1 MAQVLGFD
9 TYIRVSDVG
18 GREGDS
24 YQTVDEQ
31 RRTNA
36 LTAQRKNVP
45 LSGFEIVD
53 EDVSGDKAARE
64 RGLEQILKRI
74 ENKESAGLIVAYQD
88 RLSRGSLLEQATV
101 WDRLEKAGAR
111 LITGDGLDSADEGQE
126 LLFTIRAGI
135 ARDQWKRKRTDW
147 QKSKRNAI
155 ERGIHFASKV
165 PTGYTREKG
174 KPLEIDPV
182 MAPIVVGVFERRAK
196 GWSRGRI
203 ARWMNEQD
211 ATNGFATQET
221 VRSIIKGRTC
231 LGEAHSAEFVK
242 RNAHPAIVSQKLWD
256 EANAIE
262 GKGNRG
268 TGKVARTMLA
278 LGLATCA
285 NCGRKLQ
292 VNMGGS
298 GDKRYPYY
306 ACKHMHC
313 KAHAS
318 IKATDLDA
326 YIQTWILTIPTEVSL
341 IKIEAKSDVADA
353 RKALEEAEYDKKKW
367 VGNRELHRLL
377 SEQEYAA
384 QLEVFVEAV
393 TEAQIALDMAER
405 KETDAKMLTAL
416 DLWHEWDI
424 DTRREYLQKMISS
437 LAIGPSKRGK
447 VPVYDRIHVEFA
459 VPIERPPRLLN
470 EVT

>member
-1 MAQVLGFD
+1 MAPVLGFD
-9 TYIRVSDVG
+9 AYIRVSRKGD
-18 GREGDS
+18 REGES
-24 YQTVDEQ
+24 YQTVKEQ
-31 RRTNA
+31 RRTIA
-36 LTAQRKNVP
+36 DTATRKGVS
-45 LSGFEIVD
+45 LSGFEVVE
-53 EDVSGDKAARE
+53 EDVSGRVAAKDR
-64 RGLEQILKRI
+64 RLEEILKRI
-74 ENKESAGLIVAYQD
+74 ENGQSLGLIVAYQD
-88 RLSRGSLLEQATV
+88 RLSRGSLMEQAAI
-101 WDRLEKAGAR
+101 WERLQQARAR
-111 LITGDGLDSADEGQE
+111 LITGDGVDSADDGQE
-126 LLFTIRAGI
+126 MLFALRAAV
-135 ARDQWKRKRTDW
+135 ARDGWMRRRTDW

-165 PTGYTREKG
+165 PTGYTRTKG
-174 KPLEIDPV
+174 KKLEVDPP
-182 MAPIVVGVFERRAK
+182 MAEVVRGVFERRAK

-211 ATNGFATQET
+211 CTNGLATQET

-231 LGEAHSAEFVK
+231 LGEAHSGEFVK

-298 GDKRYPYY
+298 GEKRYPYY

-313 KAHAS
+313 TTHAS

-326 YIQTWILTIPTEVSL
+326 YIQTWILTIPTEVSM
-341 IKIEAKSDVADA
+341 IKVEAKSDVAEA

-405 KETDAKMLTAL
+405 KEADAKMLTAL

>member
-1 MAQVLGFD
+1 MASVLGFD
-9 TYIRVSDVG
+9 TYIRVSDTG

-24 YQTVDEQ
+24 YQTVREQ
-31 RRTNA
+31 RRTNTQ
-36 LTAQRKNVP
+36 TAQRKNVP
-45 LSGFEIVD
+45 LSGFEILE
-53 EDVSGDKAARE
+53 EDVSGNKAAKE

-74 ENKESAGLIVAYQD
+74 ESGQSRGLIVAYQD
-88 RLSRGSLLEQATV
+88 RLSRGSLIEQASI
-101 WDRLEKAGAR
+101 WERLEKAGAR

-135 ARDQWKRKRTDW
+135 ARDQWRRKRADW

-165 PTGYTREKG
+165 PTGYTRTKG
-174 KPLEIDPV
+174 KKLEVDPP
-182 MAPIVVGVFERRAK
+182 MAEVVRGVFERRAN

-211 ATNGFATQET
+211 CTNGVATQET

-231 LGEAHSAEFVK
+231 LGDAYSGEFVK

-256 EANAIE
+256 EANAVE

-318 IKATDLDA
+318 IKATDLDI
-326 YIQTWILTIPTEVSL
+326 YIQTWILTIPTEVSV
-341 IKIEAKSDVADA
+341 IKIEAKSDIAEA
-353 RKALEEAEYDKKKW
+353 RKALEEAEYDKRLF
-367 VGNRELHRLL
+367 VANRKLRRIL
-377 SEQEYAA
+377 SAEEYAEE
-384 QLEVFVEAV
+384 LEDLVETV
-393 TEAQIALDMAER
+393 TEAQIRLDMAE
-405 KETDAKMLTAL
+405 KEEQDAKLLTAL
-416 DLWHEWDI
+416 DLWSEWDI
-424 DTRREYLQKMISS
+424 DTKREYLQKVVSS
-437 LAIGPSKRGK
+437 LTIGQSKRGK

-459 VPIERPPRLLN
+459 VPIERPQRLLN
-470 EVT
+470 EIT